1 MVHLC
6 VNCYDEQYVKHGH
19 QNIACLFEDGLLR
32 RIQRDRHI
40 VKREKENRNNDK
52 IQNKRRRRKWQSE
65 KLEKSGMTS

>member
-1 MVHLC
+1 LC

-40 VKREKENRNNDK
+40 VKREKENRNK
-52 IQNKRRRRKWQSE
+52 IGTMIKFRIREGEENGNQRS
-65 KLEKSGMTS
+65 